1 MQLGGCAVKA
11 QFHKHQKVWVEAVG
25 AWASVEKIVPTW
37 AKGFDEPV
45 KITYDVGLGRDF
57 SASELRAAEVEELK
71 DHQLGDEWRLMRARN
86 KWQTPD
92 DCAHHPYPGSFP
104 VVVTDAADWGG
115 WRVPGAEYD
124 RDPAKI
130 EYQSRLIARAP
141 KMLLLVKELVAFVGE
156 HTEEAP
162 EEILRLGRAADA
174 IVRSLAEIPAPL
186 DTKDGHE
193 ASEAA

>member
-25 AWASVEKIVPTW
+25 AWASVEKIVPVW

-57 SASELRAAEVEELK
+57 AAHELRAAEVEELK

-86 KWQTPD
+86 KWQTED
-92 DCAHHPYPGSFP
+92 DCAHHPYPGTFP

-141 KMLLLVKELVAFVGE
+141 KMLLVMKDLAAFVGE
-156 HTEEAP
+156 HTEESP
-162 EEILRLGRAADA
+162 QEILRLGRAADA
-174 IVRSLAEIPAPL
+174 IIRSLAEVPAAL
-186 DTKDGHE
+186 DAKDG
-193 ASEAA
+193 AATEAA

>member
-1 MQLGGCAVKA
+1 MKA

-25 AWASVEKIVPTW
+25 AWAAVERIVPTW

-45 KITYDVGLGRDF
+45 KIAYDVGLGRDF
-57 SASELRAAEVEELK
+57 AAHELRAAEVEELK

-86 KWQTPD
+86 KWQTED

-141 KMLLLVKELVAFVGE
+141 KMLLVLKDLAAFVGE

-162 EEILRLGRAADA
+162 QEILRLGRAADA
-174 IVRSLAEIPAPL
+174 IIRSLAEVPAAL
-186 DTKDGHE
+186 GAKSDGE
-193 ASEAA
+193 AEEAA

>member
-1 MQLGGCAVKA
+1 
-11 QFHKHQKVWVEAVG
+11 
-25 AWASVEKIVPTW
+25 
-37 AKGFDEPV
+37 
-45 KITYDVGLGRDF
+45 
-57 SASELRAAEVEELK
+57 
-71 DHQLGDEWRLMRARN
+71 MRARN

-174 IVRSLAEIPAPL
+174 IVRSLAEVPAPL
-186 DTKDGHE
+186 ETKDARG
-193 ASEAA
+193 ATEAA

>member
-25 AWASVEKIVPTW
+25 AWASVERIVPVW

-57 SASELRAAEVEELK
+57 AAHELRAAEVEELK

-86 KWQTPD
+86 KWQTED

-130 EYQSRLIARAP
+130 EHQSRLIARAP
-141 KMLLLVKELVAFVGE
+141 KMLLVLKDLAAFVGE

-162 EEILRLGRAADA
+162 GEILRLGRAADA
-174 IVRSLAEIPAPL
+174 IIRSLAEVPAGL
-186 DTKDGHE
+186 GEQDGKDT
-193 ASEAA
+193 AAA